1 MNFLKYFFIIIILFS
16 FNVKANET
24 SKIRYINID
33 FILKN
38 SIVGKKINKIAIEN
52 RDKVFKE
59 NKKIEDKLEKQK
71 KDILSKQ
78 NVLSKEEFEQKV
90 VSHQKEV
97 QEYQSKK
104 NKEIKDMNNNN
115 INSTK
120 NFIKK
125 IDKILLK
132 YASENKIDLV
142 LKKEILIVSNSN
154 MDITNNILEIVNQK
168 IKKID

>member
-125 IDKILLK
+125 IDEILLK

>member
-71 KDILSKQ
+71 KRYS
-78 NVLSKEEFEQKV
+78 F
-90 VSHQKEV
+90 
-97 QEYQSKK
+97 
-104 NKEIKDMNNNN
+104 
-115 INSTK
+115 
-120 NFIKK
+120 
-125 IDKILLK
+125 
-132 YASENKIDLV
+132 
-142 LKKEILIVSNSN
+142 
-154 MDITNNILEIVNQK
+154 
-168 IKKID
+168 

>member
-125 IDKILLK
+125 IDEILLK

-154 MDITNNILEIVNQK
+154 MDITNNILEIVNKK

>member
-38 SIVGKKINKIAIEN
+38 SIVGKKINKTAIEN

-125 IDKILLK
+125 IDEILLK

>member
-125 IDKILLK
+125 IDEILLK

-154 MDITNNILEIVNQK
+154 MDITNNVLEIVNQK

>member
-59 NKKIEDKLEKQK
+59 NKKNTK
-71 KDILSKQ
+71 
-78 NVLSKEEFEQKV
+78 KV
-90 VSHQKEV
+90 VV
-97 QEYQSKK
+97 YFSK
-104 NKEIKDMNNNN
+104 
-115 INSTK
+115 T
-120 NFIKK
+120 
-125 IDKILLK
+125 
-132 YASENKIDLV
+132 
-142 LKKEILIVSNSN
+142 
-154 MDITNNILEIVNQK
+154 
-168 IKKID
+168 